1 MEKSPNCQKCH
12 IEDVLNQHSKTLL
25 RLENK
30 LSLTK
35 SKILNF
41 HEEIYNCQE
50 DFLEKMQT
58 IFHGIDEFEN
68 SFKSIDKLLV
78 KAKKELS
85 NFCKN
90 DVDSVNPSFNNCNQ
104 KGLCNCFGN
113 NKPHFF
119 NPPNHSDE

>member
-1 MEKSPNCQKCH
+1 MEKSPNCQKCN

-25 RLENK
+25 RLDNK

-35 SKILNF
+35 SKLLNF

-58 IFHGIDEFEN
+58 IFDGIDEFEN
-68 SFKSIDKLLV
+68 SFKNIDKLLV

-85 NFCKN
+85 NFCKK
-90 DVDSVNPSFNNCNQ
+90 DVDYVNPSFNNCNQ

-119 NPPNHSDE
+119 YPPNNSDE